1 MIRPASA
8 VLEAFEAAQAA
19 RLPPVDCYRAGVEA
33 WRRAHP
39 AHGRTRLKGRPVAA
53 YRDTGRGAC
62 SGLSAPAVT
71 PYPAPKPIGEPSF
84 VLAKR
89 KRRR

>member
-1 MIRPASA
+1 MTDDPAASA

-39 AHGRTRLKGRPVAA
+39 AHGRTRLKG
-53 YRDTGRGAC
+53 
-62 SGLSAPAVT
+62 
-71 PYPAPKPIGEPSF
+71 PIT
-84 VLAKR
+84 
-89 KRRR
+89 RR